1 MDDVRNSP
9 SHSLEERLSGDPT
22 RSSKYDENG
31 IALCCSGGGY
41 KSASY
46 QIGAYIRLNELG
58 VLRDIS
64 RITSVSGGSIT
75 TAFLALCWKDL
86 EWTGKVSTNFIDVF
100 ARPLALKL
108 KTVSIDAG
116 AIFKSLVPGLNG
128 AKALEK
134 AYRKHFFGDAGLA
147 TFPDPELGKTPDF
160 MILATDYE
168 LNSLWRFS
176 KRYSSNYRVGLTWR
190 ADLPVARIVAASSG
204 FPPFFCPVKQS
215 WAGFDFD
222 TQYADRHNSPYK
234 DRALLA
240 DAGIYDN
247 LGLEPIWKRYGTLL
261 VSNAGD
267 PFGEVDAPRSWF
279 PVLRRAMSMIHRQAE
294 NNRVRW
300 LFSLDKRGDR
310 KLVYWPL
317 RAPEPPYS
325 TPNPYFLS
333 EAEAKSARNEAVR
346 LKAMNPN
353 AFLRLACHGYAMCD
367 YAVRGK
373 LPHYDGPNPEWPRL

>member
-1 MDDVRNSP
+1 MDDTPASTSSEP
-9 SHSLEERLSGDPT
+9 IELLSGDPT
-22 RSSKYDENG
+22 RSSKYDEAG

-41 KSASY
+41 KSSSY

-58 VLRDIS
+58 LLRNIS

-86 EWTGKVSTNFIDVF
+86 VWSGSTATNFIEVF
-100 ARPLALKL
+100 ASPLAKKL
-108 KTVSIDAG
+108 QTVSIDAG

-128 AKALEK
+128 GKALEA
-134 AYRKHFFGDAGLA
+134 AYRKHFFGDAGLSR
-147 TFPDPELGKTPDF
+147 FPDPVPGEVPDF

-190 ADLPVARIVAASSG
+190 ADLPIARIVAASSG
-204 FPPFFCPVKQS
+204 FPPFFCPIEQDWS
-215 WAGFDFD
+215 GFDFD
-222 TQYADRHNSPYK
+222 TKYADRHVSPYK

-267 PFGEVDAPRSWF
+267 PFGEVDAPRRWF

-310 KLVYWPL
+310 SLVYWPL
-317 RAPEPPYS
+317 RAPRPPYG
-325 TPNPYFLS
+325 TPDSFLLPDT
-333 EAEAKSARNEAVR
+333 EADSARNEAVR
-346 LKAMNPN
+346 LKAMSPE
-353 AFLRLACHGYAMCD
+353 AFSRLMRHGYSMCD
-367 YAVRGK
+367 FAVRGK
-373 LPHYDGPNPEWPRL
+373 LPDYSGPSPAWPSL